1 MTDLTSVWSYVL
13 TFGPYFWG
21 IRSHKYGQGKG
32 LFVRRFNCGRPKKI
46 SLTKHLGVLPGASYG
61 IYEAPHGV
69 LGLRMESW
77 S

>member
-32 LFVRRFNCGRPKKI
+32 LFVRQPKKI
-46 SLTKHLGVLPGASYG
+46 SLTKH
-61 IYEAPHGV
+61 
-69 LGLRMESW
+69 
-77 S
+77 